1 MLNHRMYRR
10 HVAPALALVA
20 TLTAAGCTGKSPTPA
35 STPSAAAKS
44 ASPTPSVD
52 ASIATATQDAI
63 AAYNGYIQAFATA
76 AQAADPDDPNLAR
89 YLADPL
95 LSLTRHNLQT
105 MKDRG
110 EVQVGAQKATVT
122 STQVDL
128 SAAQPVA
135 TIHACLDY
143 SALKLVYKSN
153 HSPVPKSQITNPK
166 VSAIATVWLYQSSEW
181 LVNNTQQGHDT
192 C

>member
-1 MLNHRMYRR
+1 MVNPGMYRR
-10 HVAPALALVA
+10 HAARALVLVTA
-20 TLTAAGCTGKSPTPA
+20 LGAAGCTGKTTPPA
-35 STPSAAAKS
+35 ATPSVVASS

-52 ASIATATQDAI
+52 PSTAAATQAAI
-63 AAYNGYIQAFATA
+63 AAYNGYIQTFAVA

-110 EVQVGAQKATVT
+110 QVQVGAQKATVT

-128 SAAQPVA
+128 NAAQPVV

-153 HSPVPKSQITNPK
+153 HSPVPNSEIKTPR
-166 VSAIATVWLYQSSEW
+166 VSAIATVWLYQSGQW
-181 LVNNTQQGHDT
+181 LVNNTKQGNDT

>member
-1 MLNHRMYRR
+1 MVERSTYRQ
-10 HVAPALALVA
+10 HAAGVLLLIAA
-20 TLTAAGCTGKSPTPA
+20 LTAAACTSKNTSPA
-35 STPSAAAKS
+35 VTPSAVASS
-44 ASPTPSVD
+44 ASPSPSVD
-52 ASIATATQDAI
+52 PSTAAAVQGAV
-63 AAYNGYIQAFATA
+63 AAYNGYIQTYALA

-110 EVQVGAQKATVT
+110 EVQIGAQKATVT

-128 SAAQPVA
+128 SAAQPVV

-153 HSPVPKSQITNPK
+153 RSPVPNSEIKNPR
-166 VSAIATVWLYQSSEW
+166 VSAIATVWLYQSGQW
-181 LVNNTQQGHDT
+181 LVNNTKQGNDT

>member
-1 MLNHRMYRR
+1 M
-10 HVAPALALVA
+10 
-20 TLTAAGCTGKSPTPA
+20 
-35 STPSAAAKS
+35 TPSVAASS
-44 ASPTPSVD
+44 ASPSPSVD
-52 ASIATATQDAI
+52 PSTAAATQAAI
-63 AAYNGYIQAFATA
+63 AAYNGYIQTFALA
-76 AQAADPDDPNLAR
+76 AQTADPADPSLAR

-128 SAAQPVA
+128 NAAQPVV

-143 SALKLVYKSN
+143 SDLKLVYKSN
-153 HSPVPKSQITNPK
+153 HSPVPNSEIKTPR
-166 VSAIATVWLYQSSEW
+166 VSAIATVWLYQSGQW
-181 LVNNTQQGHDT
+181 LVNNTKQGNDT

>member
-1 MLNHRMYRR
+1 MVNQGMYRGR
-10 HVAPALALVA
+10 AAGVLVLVA
-20 TLTAAGCTGKSPTPA
+20 ALSAAGCTSR
-35 STPSAAAKS
+35 STPSVTPSVAASS
-44 ASPTPSVD
+44 ASPSPSVD
-52 ASIATATQDAI
+52 PSTAAATQAAI
-63 AAYNGYIQAFATA
+63 AAYNGYIQTFALA
-76 AQAADPDDPNLAR
+76 AQTADPADPSLAR

-128 SAAQPVA
+128 NAAQPVV

-153 HSPVPKSQITNPK
+153 HSPVPNSEIKTPR
-166 VSAIATVWLYQSSEW
+166 VSAIATVWLYQSGQW
-181 LVNNTQQGHDT
+181 LVNNTKQGNDT

>member
-1 MLNHRMYRR
+1 MVNQGMYRR
-10 HVAPALALVA
+10 HAARMLVLVA
-20 TLTAAGCTGKSPTPA
+20 ALGAAGCTGKSTPPA
-35 STPSAAAKS
+35 ATPSVGASS
-44 ASPTPSVD
+44 ASPAPSVD
-52 ASIATATQDAI
+52 PSTAAATQAAV
-63 AAYNGYIQAFATA
+63 AAYNGYIQTFALA
-76 AQAADPDDPNLAR
+76 AQTANADDPSLAR

-128 SAAQPVA
+128 NAAQPVV

-153 HSPVPKSQITNPK
+153 HSPVPNSEIKTPR
-166 VSAIATVWLYQSSEW
+166 VSAIATVWLYQSGQW
-181 LVNNTQQGHDT
+181 LVNNTKQGNDT